1 MNVKMDCL
9 CVCDEIKLAQNEVLS
24 KDGSQLVPP
33 GMHVVYLPYADDIR
47 SLQFPNIRKASDEQI
62 NKAKEVVKRLRIRFD
77 SLNFENPG
85 LLPFFPPSFSVI

>member
-1 MNVKMDCL
+1 MVLVFGGMK
-9 CVCDEIKLAQNEVLS
+9 VAQNEVLS
-24 KDGSQLVPP
+24 KDGSQIVPP
-33 GMHVVYLPYADDIR
+33 GMHVIYLPYADDIR

-85 LLPFFPPSFSVI
+85 ISFLSLFFFPPDL